1 MGDTSKQ
8 VLQEYSLEDDIIRLL
23 RKEPFYG
30 RVIISMRR
38 KEEPSLRS
46 TMAVGIR
53 GGLTLYY
60 NPTFLRKLSPIE
72 READLKHEALHVV
85 NRHFVR
91 CDDLETGRTLLRGIP
106 QKVSA
111 AISKMSKHCLRR
123 FYNYGSDTAINQYIE
138 GISKDS
144 LFPWTFRLP
153 SDLSAEEYVALLIEK
168 TLEQQMPG
176 SGGQREGKGAGTNNS
191 EGNSSQEQD
200 KGDRTGQGSKGER
213 GDKSQ
218 NPSGQG
224 ECSGGALQPDGQ
236 SGEAGEGLSGT
247 CDENSCGNCSQC
259 PLSGKGCG
267 NSQGICGARLVDDH
281 SQWQGTQAD
290 REHAATQAVIIVR
303 DCHKRGLIPGDMQ
316 SSLSD
321 ILFPQVNWKAVLRTF
336 PASCTSTETSRSWM
350 RLNRRMPYSIKGKKR
365 HQRLALVV
373 VIDTSGS
380 ISDQTLAEFWAEV
393 TAIAEHCDEL
403 TVLECDAE
411 VQNVYP
417 FKRTLTIEFK
427 GRGGTSFTPAF
438 EYIAA
443 RENRLTP
450 DGVIFF
456 TDGYGDDP
464 RPFRKAPVLW
474 VVTPNGK
481 TPAGWG
487 RSIHIP
493 S

>member
-1 MGDTSKQ
+1 MDDTSEK

-38 KEEPSLRS
+38 KEEPSLGT

-60 NPTFLRKLSPIE
+60 NPTFLRKLPPIE

-91 CDDLETGRTLLRGIP
+91 CGDLEAGKTLLRGIP

-111 AISKMSKHCLRR
+111 AISKMSKQCLRR

-168 TLEQQMPG
+168 TLDQQTPQ
-176 SGGQREGKGAGTNNS
+176 SGGQGAG
-191 EGNSSQEQD
+191 
-200 KGDRTGQGSKGER
+200 KGDRTAQETKGEQ
-213 GDKSQ
+213 GDKSE

-224 ECSGGALQPDGQ
+224 QCSGSGASQPEGQ
-236 SGEAGEGLSGT
+236 SGETGEGPSGT

-281 SQWQGTQAD
+281 SQWQGSQAD

-321 ILFPQVNWKAVLRTF
+321 ILYPQVNWKAVLTAF

-350 RLNRRMPYSIKGKKR
+350 RLSRRMPYSIKGKKR

-411 VQNVYP
+411 VQDVYP
-417 FKRTLTIEFK
+417 FKKTLTVEFK

-443 RENRLTP
+443 RENRLRP

-464 RPFRKAPVLW
+464 PPFRKAPVLW

-481 TPAGWG
+481 TPAAWG

-493 S
+493 G